1 MQICS
6 QYLIHHA
13 RKLFKDN
20 FLQELLCLH
29 KIIDQVRPPS
39 LPLSIPKMDNEAKQK
54 SVSFNKKEI
63 EIIEVEWEKTF
74 FPENDRVVRKHYQ
87 VRGLILTLKKVD
99 LCIMCDLMIE
109 QRQNKNNSIQSEIIS
124 ILKLLLFSPDLIGG
138 EKARQFQS

>member
-1 MQICS
+1 M
-6 QYLIHHA
+6 
-13 RKLFKDN
+13 
-20 FLQELLCLH
+20 QELLCLH

-109 QRQNKNNSIQSEIIS
+109 QRQNKNNSIQSEIIP
-124 ILKLLLFSPDLIGG
+124 ILKLPLFSPDRIGG
-138 EKARQFQS
+138 EKARQFQTWNYF